1 MLNPL
6 PFLIII
12 FLATAFGF
20 IFGIKAAGY
29 TILGCFLFML
39 LINPI
44 IWTLEAYDRFLTK
57 RYKKKAEKQ
66 RQKEM
71 EELRNENF
79 KKAQK

>member
-1 MLNPL
+1 MINPL
-6 PFLIII
+6 PFLLIIL
-12 FLATAFGF
+12 LATAFGF
-20 IFGIKAAGY
+20 IFSLKAAGY
-29 TILGCFLFML
+29 TILGCLLFML

-71 EELRNENF
+71 EEFRKENL
-79 KKAQK
+79 KKYQK